1 MRALALI
8 IPALL
13 LAGCDS
19 GAPAVTFADAAITL
33 PDDPLVLPPGPG
45 AEEVLANCT
54 ACHSPSTMLQQPR
67 MSREKWAKTVA
78 KMQEVYKAPVDPAS
92 IPAIVDYLASVQ
104 EAEGKAEARGEA
116 GAPAPQP

>member
-1 MRALALI
+1 MRGLVLLV
-8 IPALL
+8 PVVL

-33 PDDPLVLPPGPG
+33 PDDPLELPPGPG

-78 KMQEVYKAPVDPAS
+78 KMQEVYKAPIDPAA
-92 IPAIVDYLASVQ
+92 IPAIVDYLAAVQ
-104 EAEGKAEARGEA
+104 EAEDRTEAA
-116 GAPAPQP
+116 SAAPQS